1 MSKVRM
7 SLTSG
12 CATARFQGPVRR
24 LTPCAGSPLGA
35 ERTAGHAVVAGLAGD
50 AENVAR
56 SRADTGAGKAVQS
69 RLTAVLIVSAWL
81 SLPCITLA
89 QSVQTRPEPAYVA
102 PQATVRLA
110 DGPRKALLGG
120 GTGKKFADAADRDG
134 RQVTLSNPYLDP
146 AKFFFANPDAIQ
158 CKADGGLV
166 VASRAALDAQARATA
181 VGYWNVAPDGAV
193 TPLHTRSTAAP
204 GKTSITVCNA
214 PYGQAI
220 RLRTSRF
227 AIDADGSLITA
238 EHHGVMKIGPD
249 GPNGSKSHVRRLAG
263 SPLLCEGMGS
273 PGIRGFA
280 DGPADQSRFDNDGH
294 GGANPAVAADGQ
306 GNVYTVDQAGCTLR
320 RIAADGSVSTVL
332 RREQVCTGAPP
343 DRILLA
349 ELAWDAGRNE
359 LVSGGDVL
367 THNQVFTTVWRIRPD
382 GQARR
387 VLLAHKVGSK
397 SPAGVQ
403 LDGLSALA
411 VDAQGRI
418 HIASRVMPTDHQS
431 RARGSDEIGVMRVDE
446 AQASVLAVTGAKLPA
461 WGHGQALALD
471 GPVQRATFKKMQGM
485 CFAPDGTLYVLDEL
499 TVRRIDRQ
507 GQVSTWVY

>member
-1 MSKVRM
+1 MNKVRM
-7 SLTSG
+7 YL
-12 CATARFQGPVRR
+12 
-24 LTPCAGSPLGA
+24 
-35 ERTAGHAVVAGLAGD
+35 
-50 AENVAR
+50 
-56 SRADTGAGKAVQS
+56 AVQG
-69 RLTAVLIVSAWL
+69 RPTALLIVSAWL
-81 SLPCITLA
+81 ALPGMALA
-89 QSVQTRPEPAYVA
+89 QNVQTRPEAAYVA

-110 DGPRKALLGG
+110 DGPRKAMLGG
-120 GTGKKFADAADRDG
+120 GFGKKFADPADRDG

-146 AKFFFANPDAIQ
+146 AKFLFSSPDAIQ
-158 CKADGGLV
+158 CRADGGLV
-166 VASRAALDAQARATA
+166 IASRAALDAEARATA

-193 TPLHTRSTAAP
+193 TPLHTRSRAAP
-204 GKTSITVCNA
+204 GKTSLTVCNA
-214 PYGQAI
+214 SYGQAI

-249 GPNGSKSHVRRLAG
+249 GQVRRLAG

-294 GGANPAVAADGQ
+294 GGANPAIAADGQ

-359 LVSGGDVL
+359 LVSGGDLL
-367 THNQVFTTVWRIRPD
+367 THNQLYTSVWRIRPD

-387 VLLAHKVGSK
+387 VLLAHKVGGK

-403 LDGLSALA
+403 LDGLTALA

-418 HIASRVMPTDHQS
+418 HIASRVMPTDNQS
-431 RARGSDEIGVMRVDE
+431 RTRGSGEIGVMRVDE
-446 AQASVLAVTGAKLPA
+446 AQGSVLAVTGAKLPV
-461 WGHGQALALD
+461 WGHGQTLAFD
-471 GPVQRATFKKMQGM
+471 GPAERATFKKMQGM
-485 CFAPDGTLYVLDEL
+485 CFASEGTLYVLDEL

>member
-1 MSKVRM
+1 MN
-7 SLTSG
+7 
-12 CATARFQGPVRR
+12 AAR
-24 LTPCAGSPLGA
+24 AW
-35 ERTAGHAVVAGLAGD
+35 
-50 AENVAR
+50 
-56 SRADTGAGKAVQS
+56 ADTGAGKVVQG
-69 RLTAVLIVSAWL
+69 RLTAVLFVSAWL
-81 SLPCITLA
+81 TLPCMAWA
-89 QSVQTRPEPAYVA
+89 QTAQTRPEPAYIA

-110 DGPRKALLGG
+110 DGPRKALLSAGFG
-120 GTGKKFADAADRDG
+120 RKFADTADREG
-134 RQVTLSNPYLDP
+134 RHVTLSNPYLDP
-146 AKFFFANPDAIQ
+146 AKFLFAGPEAIQ
-158 CKADGGLV
+158 CKADGSLV
-166 VASRAALDAQARATA
+166 VASRAALDAEARATA

-204 GKTSITVCNA
+204 GKTSLTVCNA

-220 RLRTSRF
+220 RLRASRF
-227 AIDADGSLITA
+227 AIDADGGLLTA

-249 GPNGSKSHVRRLAG
+249 GQVHRLAG

-280 DGPADQSRFDNDGH
+280 DGPADQSRFDNDGY

-343 DRILLA
+343 DRITLA
-349 ELAWDAGRNE
+349 QLAWDASRNE
-359 LVSGGDVL
+359 LVSGGDLL
-367 THNQVFTTVWRIRPD
+367 THNQVFTSVWRIRPD

-403 LDGLSALA
+403 LDGLTALA

-418 HIASRVMPTDHQS
+418 HIATRVMPTDQDS

-446 AQASVLAVTGAKLPA
+446 TKGSVLAITGAKLPV

-471 GPVQRATFKKMQGM
+471 GPAERATFKKMRGM
-485 CFAPDGTLYVLDEL
+485 CFAPDGTLFVLDEL
-499 TVRRIDRQ
+499 SVRRLDRQ